1 MSMIEEIEKELH
13 ALEVGVASEVRGVR
27 VVRSG
32 IGGWSLYPPGS
43 TDARGGGARWA
54 AVAIGVAA
62 GGAGEN
68 AWVIAVGDREW
79 AATLL
84 PRPATAPTPP
94 EEQEGREA
102 DVEAVAKGDGRE
114 FNWRSAMRALSSE
127 PLPPRLR
134 TALVEL
140 GVHGHRLHVAVGAY
154 GVRVTRAM
162 NDPEERELPCRTHR
176 DWPEHA
182 ERAEALRSYEEARE
196 AVAAMARAWVE
207 GLAVPEDYGTWAS
220 VPLRPGRAHRS
231 RMTLSE
237 EEAAERYACVDC
249 GQILKDRRRP
259 FKPSRFCSGVP
270 ESPDVILARI
280 EARATGEGTALLSD
294 VAIRNRPH
302 GDAEYDPDPAASA
315 SYPGSD
321 PGKWTTVETPRPAQP
336 KSDGRDL
343 ALAIVDELREK
354 FPGPC
359 SAIRRAIDATPLTL
373 SVTKEEA
380 VAVVRS
386 YLSSISL
393 RQLSPALAERFR
405 IASLTSPKPG
415 ESTS

>member
-27 VVRSG
+27 VVRT
-32 IGGWSLYPPGS
+32 GGGVWVLYPLGS
-43 TDARGGGARWA
+43 DSARGGRSRWA
-54 AVAIGVAA
+54 AALITVAT
-62 GGAGEN
+62 GGDEDYLAP
-68 AWVIAVGDREW
+68 VDREW

-84 PRPATAPTPP
+84 PPRP
-94 EEQEGREA
+94 EGREA

-154 GVRVTRAM
+154 GARTVRMMA
-162 NDPEERELPCRTHR
+162 DPEERELPVRSCR

-196 AVAAMARAWVE
+196 AVAAMARAWVD
-207 GLAVPEDYGTWAS
+207 GLAVPEDYGTGVG
-220 VPLRPGRAHRS
+220 VPLR
-231 RMTLSE
+231 L
-237 EEAAERYACVDC
+237 AA
-249 GQILKDRRRP
+249 
-259 FKPSRFCSGVP
+259 
-270 ESPDVILARI
+270 
-280 EARATGEGTALLSD
+280 T
-294 VAIRNRPH
+294 IRNRLH
-302 GDAEYDPDPAASA
+302 SDAEYDPDPAASA

-336 KSDGRDL
+336 KSDGTDL
-343 ALAIVDELREK
+343 ALSIADELADR

-359 SAIRRAIDATPLTL
+359 SAIRDVVKTSRSPL
-373 SVTKEEA
+373 SRPFTKEEA

-405 IASLTSPKPG
+405 VASLTSPKPE
-415 ESTS
+415 ESPS